1 MERHG
6 VQIMLVFST
15 VSLACLPKKFKSTW
29 IGIPGMDA
37 NLDEHDLNAVLVVQ
51 AASACFQKNP
61 LLGLGRWGKVFVI
74 SEVLFAVGGSSV
86 AL

>member
-1 MERHG
+1 
-6 VQIMLVFST
+6 
-15 VSLACLPKKFKSTW
+15 
-29 IGIPGMDA
+29 MDA